1 MLSFQKSELLGFL
14 DSPDNPCFGSIL
26 PGILPAACQDL
37 RMVMPWSGTP
47 LPCLE
52 IKLEIPIEFSEAF
65 MKFRQ
70 SKFGVGKIEQ
80 KAVHKIDNSDLAR
93 GR

>member
-1 MLSFQKSELLGFL
+1 VLTFQKSELLGFL
-14 DSPDNPCFGSIL
+14 DSSDNPWVGSIL
-26 PGILPAACQDL
+26 PGVLPVACQEL
-37 RMVMPWSGTP
+37 RMLMPWSGTP

-52 IKLEIPIEFSEAF
+52 IKLEVPIEFSEAF

-70 SKFGVGKIEQ
+70 SRLDVGKIEQ
-80 KAVHKIDNSDLAR
+80 KAAHKSDNSDLAL